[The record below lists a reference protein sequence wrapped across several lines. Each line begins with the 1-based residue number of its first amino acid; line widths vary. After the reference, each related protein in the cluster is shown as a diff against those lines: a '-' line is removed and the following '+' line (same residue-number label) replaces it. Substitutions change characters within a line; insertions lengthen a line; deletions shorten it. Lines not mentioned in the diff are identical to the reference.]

1 MTRPRVSRGTIRTV
15 RCLRCTNVAPAGSRY
30 CPACGSALVDTGVA
44 PGPDDAT
51 VAALPLAATRTHV
64 DPRRI
69 SSSSAAVDYPP
80 GTFLAG
86 RYRIVRLLGRGGMGV
101 VFLADDLRLGH
112 PVALKFLP
120 ATLASDPRRLQQFH
134 DEVRHSRQ
142 ISHSNVCD
150 VYDIG
155 DADGHLF
162 LSMEYVEG
170 RDLAAV
176 LRDAGAEGGARLPE
190 AEAVDLA
197 RQICAGLA
205 AVHARGVL
213 HRDLKPANI
222 MITNEGIA
230 RLLDFGIAMSGE
242 EEAPDRIT
250 EGTPAYMA
258 PEQLLE
264 RQVSIRSDIYALG
277 LVMYELFTG
286 RRLFQTKT
294 IEELTAQQATL
305 PARVPPDLAQISPR
319 LCEVVLQCLDRDPAN
334 RPASVEAVA
343 RRLQVEL
350 LDAETRSRRMLQVI
364 TQASFLPSVILG
376 SVLVSLGGVAATA
389 GVVFLAA
396 CLVLVVNELR
406 NPLQWEVTYKGH
418 RIAFSN
424 HALFGERLY
433 IDGVL
438 ADRGRFGFE
447 VTLRGTIEQGRG
459 AGERIT
465 AHVRATFT
473 RLACRIVA
481 EAFTSSR
488 G

>member
-1 MTRPRVSRGTIRTV
+1 MAQCAV
-15 RCLRCTNVAPAGSRY
+15 RCPRCTNVAPTGSRF
-30 CPACGSALVDTGVA
+30 CPTCGSALVETAVVPA
-44 PGPDDAT
+44 PDDVT
-51 VAALPLAATRTHV
+51 VLVPPPGATRTS
-64 DPRRI
+64 I
-69 SSSSAAVDYPP
+69 GAGGIASASPALDYAP
-80 GTFLAG
+80 GTQLAG
-86 RYRIVRLLGRGGMGV
+86 RYRIVRMVGRGGMGV

-134 DEVRHSRQ
+134 DEVRHARQ

-155 DADGHLF
+155 DVDGHIF

-176 LRDAGAEGGARLPE
+176 LRDAEGAGGARLPE

-230 RLLDFGIAMSGE
+230 RLMDFGIAVSGDGDDPE
-242 EEAPDRIT
+242 RIT

-258 PEQLLE
+258 PEQLVG
-264 RQVSIRSDIYALG
+264 RQVSVRSDIYALG
-277 LVMYELFTG
+277 LVLYELFTG
-286 RRLFQTKT
+286 QRLFQAMTLD
-294 IEELTAQQATL
+294 ELTAHQASL
-305 PARVPPDLAQISPR
+305 PARVPPDLAAVSPR
-319 LCEVVLQCLDRDPAN
+319 LREVVLHCLDREPAN

-343 RRLQVEL
+343 ARLQVEL
-350 LDAETRSRRMLQVI
+350 LDAEIRDRRILQVI

-376 SVLVSLGGVAATA
+376 SMLVSFGGAVATV
-389 GVVFLAA
+389 GVVFLGA
-396 CLVLVVNELR
+396 CVVLVVNELR
-406 NPLQWEVTYKGH
+406 NPPGWEVTYKGH
-418 RIAFSN
+418 RIVFRN
-424 HALFGERLY
+424 HALFGERLL
-433 IDGVL
+433 IDGLLV
-438 ADRGRFGFE
+438 DRGRFGFD

-481 EAFTSSR
+481 EAFAPSR